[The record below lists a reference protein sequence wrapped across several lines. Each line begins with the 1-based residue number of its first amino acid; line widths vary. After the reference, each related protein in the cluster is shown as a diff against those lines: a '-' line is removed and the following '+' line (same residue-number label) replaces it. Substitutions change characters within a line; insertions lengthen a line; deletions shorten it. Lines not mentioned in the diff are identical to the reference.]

1 MNGNPLVVIQA
12 RLASS
17 RFHEKVLA
25 DLNGKPVLQHVIDR
39 ARQIKGV
46 ADVIVA
52 VPNQPTMDRLIAA
65 GITGAAI
72 VPVSKVSE
80 NDVLGRFA
88 WIASE
93 FKSHDVF
100 VRISGDS
107 PLLDPRSAERVL
119 QRFLEGELDYVS
131 NMDDG
136 GEADVEVFSRDALEM
151 SDKEAATEHERE
163 HVSVWM
169 KQNLRTDV
177 VPAPKGS
184 KPAKKSIDVIEELE
198 ALRKATVVK

>member
-1 MNGNPLVVIQA
+1 MSVLAGAPLVVIQA
-12 RLASS
+12 RLGSN
-17 RFHEKVLA
+17 RFPEKVLA
-25 DLNGKPVLQHVIDR
+25 DLNGRPVLQHVIDR

-119 QRFLEGELDYVS
+119 QRFLEGELDYVC

-136 GEADVEVFSRDALEM
+136 GEADCEVFSRDALEM

-184 KPAKKSIDVIEELE
+184 KPVKKSIDTQAELE
-198 ALRKATVVK
+198 ALRKA